1 MAIFTAV
8 RNKKQTAGTMMGV
21 LKYVTQACK
30 TMLDDQWMV
39 TGHNCVA
46 RASYLEMMTTKQQFR
61 KTDGRQFYH
70 FVQSFPAEDGLTPQ
84 QVNAIGVEFAQ
95 KQFPDFEVVV
105 ATHLDTN
112 HLHNHLVVN
121 SVSCKDGKKLHQNAA
136 DLQRHR
142 QVNDEICMAHG
153 LQVLEPPKK
162 HTRKKQM
169 RPGEYQAGLRGDS
182 WKLDLIQAINDALEY
197 ADDRESFVEN
207 MEYEGYEVI
216 WTDTRKHIT
225 FVCPDGRRCRDS
237 SLHDE
242 TFLKENLETLFAYR
256 QAVGFRPNTPE
267 PGGGLDG
274 RTGKRAGSAGSVHRG
289 GRRFAAAACAAGMD
303 GEQAAA
309 SRGAEETGLGTKAE
323 PGAELAADHVV
334 KAMGA
339 TVVAFVESA
348 STSIILLAFAKGYRY
363 GVFVKQAAGS
373 AGNAMPI
380 QRKTDGRDNCK
391 WRNEGHPVTAWY
403 ASVTMVAGKGVLW
416 SDTRKTATRSSTM
429 YPRRRKR
436 L

>member
-1 MAIFTAV
+1 MLF
-8 RNKKQTAGTMMGV
+8 RS

-95 KQFPDFEVVV
+95 RQFSDFEVVV

-182 WKLDLIQAINDALEY
+182 WKLDLVQP
-197 ADDRESFVEN
+197 STTHWN
-207 MEYEGYEVI
+207 MPMTGRASSKT
-216 WTDTRKHIT
+216 WSTRAMKL
-225 FVCPDGRRCRDS
+225 S
-237 SLHDE
+237 
-242 TFLKENLETLFAYR
+242 
-256 QAVGFRPNTPE
+256 
-267 PGGGLDG
+267 G
-274 RTGKRAGSAGSVHRG
+274 RTHGNISPLSALTVGDAGT
-289 GRRFAAAACAAGMD
+289 
-303 GEQAAA
+303 AA
-309 SRGAEETGLGTKAE
+309 SMMK
-323 PGAELAADHVV
+323 H
-334 KAMGA
+334 
-339 TVVAFVESA
+339 F
-348 STSIILLAFAKGYRY
+348 
-363 GVFVKQAAGS
+363 
-373 AGNAMPI
+373 
-380 QRKTDGRDNCK
+380 
-391 WRNEGHPVTAWY
+391 
-403 ASVTMVAGKGVLW
+403 
-416 SDTRKTATRSSTM
+416 
-429 YPRRRKR
+429 
-436 L
+436 

>member
-142 QVNDEICMAHG
+142 QVNDEICMAHE

-182 WKLDLIQAINDALEY
+182 WKLDLVQAINDALEY

-267 PGGGLDG
+267 P
-274 RTGKRAGSAGSVHRG
+274 
-289 GRRFAAAACAAGMD
+289 
-303 GEQAAA
+303 
-309 SRGAEETGLGTKAE
+309 EEG
-323 PGAELAADHVV
+323 
-334 KAMGA
+334 
-339 TVVAFVESA
+339 
-348 STSIILLAFAKGYRY
+348 
-363 GVFVKQAAGS
+363 
-373 AGNAMPI
+373 
-380 QRKTDGRDNCK
+380 
-391 WRNEGHPVTAWY
+391 
-403 ASVTMVAGKGVLW
+403 
-416 SDTRKTATRSSTM
+416 
-429 YPRRRKR
+429 
-436 L
+436 

>member
-8 RNKKQTAGTMMGV
+8 RTKKQTAGTMIGV

-225 FVCPDGRRCRDS
+225 FCLS
-237 SLHDE
+237 
-242 TFLKENLETLFAYR
+242 
-256 QAVGFRPNTPE
+256 
-267 PGGGLDG
+267 
-274 RTGKRAGSAGSVHRG
+274 
-289 GRRFAAAACAAGMD
+289 
-303 GEQAAA
+303 
-309 SRGAEETGLGTKAE
+309 
-323 PGAELAADHVV
+323 
-334 KAMGA
+334 
-339 TVVAFVESA
+339 
-348 STSIILLAFAKGYRY
+348 
-363 GVFVKQAAGS
+363 
-373 AGNAMPI
+373 
-380 QRKTDGRDNCK
+380 
-391 WRNEGHPVTAWY
+391 
-403 ASVTMVAGKGVLW
+403 
-416 SDTRKTATRSSTM
+416 
-429 YPRRRKR
+429 
-436 L
+436 

>member
-95 KQFPDFEVVV
+95 RQFPDFEVVV

-267 PGGGLDG
+267 PEEGWM
-274 RTGKRAGSAGSVHRG
+274 RRVGKRAGSAGAVHRG

-334 KAMGA
+334 KDMGA

-348 STSIILLAFAKGYRY
+348 STSIIPLAFAKGYRY
-363 GVFVKQAAGS
+363 GVFVKQVAGS
-373 AGNAMPI
+373 AEAAMPI
-380 QRKTDGRDNCK
+380 QRKADGRDNCK
-391 WRNEGHPVTAWY
+391 WRNEDHPATAWY
-403 ASVTMVAGKGVLW
+403 ASVPMVAGKGV
-416 SDTRKTATRSSTM
+416 S
-429 YPRRRKR
+429 
-436 L
+436 